1 MAGIIVEKSAS
12 LQWLMSE
19 FLVGNI
25 AQACQP
31 KAVYNRQSFI
41 QDREYYAA
49 QEKSCGF

>member
-31 KAVYNRQSFI
+31 KPVYNRQSFN
-41 QDREYYAA
+41 QYRECYAA
-49 QEKSCGF
+49 EEKSRGF